1 MDKNKV
7 KREIR
12 LHRHKRVRNKIS
24 GTKQIP
30 RLCVFRS
37 SKNIYSQLIDDT
49 TGNVIL
55 SASSIQDK
63 DHIKIG
69 KDETGKIVVSKAV
82 GKILA
87 EKALKKSI
95 KTVVFDRGG
104 FKYHGRVKAFA
115 EGAREGGLKF

>member
-12 LHRHKRVRNKIS
+12 LHRHKRVRTKIS
-24 GTKQIP
+24 GTEQIP

-37 SKNIYSQLIDDT
+37 SKNIYSQLINDT

-63 DHIKIG
+63 DLIKTG

-87 EKALKKSI
+87 EKALKNNI

-104 FKYHGRVKAFA
+104 FKYHGRVKALA